1 MLTCYFENK
10 GQRMLMLYNIDEDS
24 KEFIKIESVDKVT
37 SISYSPD
44 GLNLVM
50 SAINEGQSDIYL
62 FSFAGKSA
70 TNITKDYFD
79 DYAPVYINKNQIAFL
94 SNRLDDTLALIR
106 KTYKYDYFSWRNDP
120 GKYDIFIYDN
130 RKPNILIRATNTSDL
145 NENAIF
151 PFTKNE
157 FVFLSDSN
165 GINNFFIA
173 NIDSSLLLV
182 DTVMQYK
189 YFANYKP
196 ISNFKNSILTASIS
210 DDKAL
215 IITREKNNKNKLS
228 LISMVFNPIDTLP
241 LSNYKKQQLKKAAD
255 LSKAMKIKNEKLLE
269 MQKQNYQIIGEDND
283 SLIDIYNYK
292 LEQDTLPIKS
302 NKEKNANK
310 RNVVGLTQ
318 NTLSLSNFTLP
329 KLETYETGYF
339 LDQVTTQ
346 FDFSYLNASYQ
357 TYTGYGPIFIQPG

>member
-1 MLTCYFENK
+1 
-10 GQRMLMLYNIDEDS
+10 
-24 KEFIKIESVDKVT
+24 
-37 SISYSPD
+37 
-44 GLNLVM
+44 
-50 SAINEGQSDIYL
+50 
-62 FSFAGKSA
+62 
-70 TNITKDYFD
+70 
-79 DYAPVYINKNQIAFL
+79 
-94 SNRLDDTLALIR
+94 
-106 KTYKYDYFSWRNDP
+106 
-120 GKYDIFIYDN
+120 
-130 RKPNILIRATNTSDL
+130 
-145 NENAIF
+145 
-151 PFTKNE
+151 
-157 FVFLSDSN
+157 
-165 GINNFFIA
+165 
-173 NIDSSLLLV
+173 
-182 DTVMQYK
+182 MQYK

-228 LISMVFNPIDTLP
+228 LIPMVFNPIDPLP

-357 TYTGYGPIFIQPG
+357 TYTGYGPIFIQPGMNALFMLNLTDLLEDHRIILGTHLSSSLDENEYIVSYEDLSRRLDRQAVFHRYSYYLMMKSI